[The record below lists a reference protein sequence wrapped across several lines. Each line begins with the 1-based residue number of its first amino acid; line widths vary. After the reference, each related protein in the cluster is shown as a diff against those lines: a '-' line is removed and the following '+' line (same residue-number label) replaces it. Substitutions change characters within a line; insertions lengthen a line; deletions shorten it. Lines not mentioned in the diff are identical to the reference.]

1 MVLPNAKNYTINGIL
16 TNYGLCIKKSLYSE
30 NLISQIRDYFNV
42 KPKPQYGDSE
52 QENDDNVA
60 FDVYYE
66 DDTYI
71 AIPKFIAGTSIKINF
86 LDEKTNKKYSGVN
99 FVVEKSRYKHKS
111 INFNFTGKLRDYQV
125 ELVNSITGKIGF
137 VDGIITKKL
146 EPKGGIIQ
154 LSVGAGKCLAL
165 DTKIIMYDGT
175 IKPVQDIKVGDLLM
189 GDDSSPRTVLSL
201 GCGQEQMYKIKIQE
215 LCIPELSGDYVVNES
230 HILSLKYKDNQEIKV
245 RELSVKEYL
254 NLSFEEKA
262 QLFGYRV
269 EINFPETHILNCPYE
284 FGLEY
289 CRTHILKNTD
299 DSLTQTI
306 PNEYIINSKTV
317 RLKFLAGIIDGFFNE
332 KYNFTANLNKT
343 EYYIHFLN
351 SALELK
357 QIENIIFVIRTLGFN
372 IKIFKNQ
379 NNILTVKLFGKKIED
394 LPLKLQPKKKSIGFN
409 YQEENLLYRFSI
421 EKLSVDKYY
430 GFEIDGNKRFLLKD
444 LTVTHNTVLAIYL
457 AHLLKLKT
465 LIIVHQEFLQDQWI
479 ERFNMFTNAK
489 IGTIRGTVI
498 DIVDKDVVIGMLQS
512 ISQKEYSDDIF
523 KEFGLVIYDEVHHFG
538 SRVFSR
544 ALMKTSSLYNI
555 GLSATPERTDGLI
568 KVVKW
573 FTGDIMCKM
582 DKKYSYKVLVKR
594 IHFRSSDITFKEKRT
609 WIKGKI
615 RPNHIKM
622 TENLIN
628 NKSRNKLMI
637 QAINCLKSIGRTI
650 FVISSRVEHLQ
661 ILKTGVDALILS
673 AGEQHIYNTY
683 YYIGPTKKG
692 EKKLAE
698 KDGNII
704 FATQQLASEAL
715 DIPRLD
721 TIILALP
728 IKQEKTLVQSIGRI
742 LRNDKLEHYTQIP
755 LVIDIS
761 DILSIYQGWGTKRE
775 SIYYTKNWYVQNYYW
790 EDDNLLCNQK
800 QNKKPMNVI
809 FDDVE
814 DEDFIEK
821 NLILP
826 LDE

>member
-1 MVLPNAKNYTINGIL
+1 MKLDTKNYTVSGIL
-16 TNYGLCIKKSLYSE
+16 TNYGFCIKKSLYSE
-30 NLISQIRDYFNV
+30 NLISQVKNYFNV
-42 KPKPQYGDSE
+42 KPKSLYGDE
-52 QENDDNVA
+52 QDNEENIA
-60 FDVYYE
+60 FDVYFE

-71 AIPKFIAGTSIKINF
+71 SIPKFIAGTCIKINF
-86 LDEKTNKKYSGVN
+86 LDEKTNNKYSKVN
-99 FVVEKSRYKHKS
+99 FIVEKSRYKHKTS
-111 INFNFTGKLRDYQV
+111 NFNFSGKLRDYQV
-125 ELVNSITGKIGF
+125 ELINSITQTMGF
-137 VDGIITKKL
+137 VNGLDTKKL

-154 LSVGAGKCLAL
+154 LSVGAGKCLAP
-165 DTKIIMYDGT
+165 DTPVLMYDNM
-175 IKPVQDIKVGDLLM
+175 IKKVQDIRVGELLM
-189 GDDSSPRTVLSL
+189 GDDSTPRIVLKL
-201 GCGQEQMYKIKIQE
+201 GSGYESMYKICICETNIKE
-215 LCIPELSGDYVVNES
+215 LRADYTVNES
-230 HILSLKYKDNQEIKV
+230 HILSLKYKSDYKNNKKYSIKEI
-245 RELSVKEYL
+245 SVIEYL
-254 NLSFEEKA
+254 KLDAEERNALS
-262 QLFGYRV
+262 GYRV
-269 EINFPETHILNCPYE
+269 AINKNDKFDTHIELYETVKKLDLN
-284 FGLEY
+284 
-289 CRTHILKNTD
+289 
-299 DSLTQTI
+299 DSNSFLTCTYGSRI
-306 PNEYIINSKTV
+306 S
-317 RLKFLAGIIDGFFNE
+317 RLNFLAGLIDKYSCDENKNLTDGYYLHFNTQNVLIDNI
-332 KYNFTANLNKT
+332 KK
-343 EYYIHFLN
+343 
-351 SALELK
+351 
-357 QIENIIFVIRTLGFN
+357 IIFIIRSLGYKIETTKCDN
-372 IKIFKNQ
+372 KIKIKIYGHWLEDIPVKNSPKINSTD
-379 NNILTVKLFGKKIED
+379 NNTE
-394 LPLKLQPKKKSIGFN
+394 
-409 YQEENLLYRFSI
+409 LLYDFTI
-421 EKLSVDKYY
+421 EKLSVGKYY
-430 GFEIDGNKRFLLKD
+430 GFEISGNRRFVLGD
-444 LTVTHNTVLAIYL
+444 LSVTHNTVLAIYL
-457 AHLLKLKT
+457 SHLIKLKT

-479 ERFNMFTNAK
+479 ERFKMFTNAK
-489 IGTIRGTVI
+489 IGTIRGSII
-498 DIVDKDVVIGMLQS
+498 DIQDKDVVIGMLQS
-512 ISQKEYSDDIF
+512 ISQKEYEDDVF

-594 IHFRSSDITFKEKRT
+594 IHFRSNDLTFKEKKT

-622 TENLIN
+622 TENIMN

-637 QAINCLKSIGRTI
+637 QAINCLKGIGRTI

-661 ILKTGVDALILS
+661 ILKTGVDLLIKN

-698 KDGNII
+698 QDGNII

-742 LRNDKLEHYTQIP
+742 LRNDKLENLTQIP

-761 DILSIYQGWGTKRE
+761 DVLSIYQGWGVKRE
-775 SIYYTKNWYVQNYYW
+775 SIYNTKNWYVQNYFW
-790 EDDNLLCNQK
+790 EDDNLIYGINQDK
-800 QNKKPMNVI
+800 NKKAMNI
-809 FDDVE
+809 MFDDVE

-826 LDE
+826 PENIVQ